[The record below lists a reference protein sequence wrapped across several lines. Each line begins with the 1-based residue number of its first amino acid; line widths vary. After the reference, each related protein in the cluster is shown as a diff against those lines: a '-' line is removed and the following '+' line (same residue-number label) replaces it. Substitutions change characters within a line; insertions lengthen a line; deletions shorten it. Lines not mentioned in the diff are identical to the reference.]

1 MPEIEIVPTI
11 DAVPANAWDALSFDG
26 IERHAYLRAVE
37 QAGLHGFEW
46 RYVLVRDG
54 GELLAAAPAFVT
66 DYAIDTTL
74 GAEHA
79 RLAATLRRL
88 LPRLMRPR
96 MAALGSPCTETLPLG
111 FAIGAD
117 VAARRE
123 AASLIADGLDRLA
136 AREGAALAGV
146 KDVAA
151 ADALLMASVMGA
163 RGYSRMPSLPIA
175 SLPIAFDTIDAYLAG
190 LSPGTRRDMRRKLR
204 SRSEVR
210 IERVR
215 DIAPVLDRVMA
226 LYRDTLARAELTF
239 EELTGAFF
247 TGVLREMG
255 DRAFMTLYWQGD
267 DLIAANLLLEEDGLL
282 LDKFFCMEAARGRA
296 LNLYYLSWFDNLDYC
311 LAHHLVR
318 YQAGQA
324 AYHEKRRLGCRMEP
338 TAIWFRHRNGLMNRI
353 LAMAAPHLAPAD
365 AIEDAA

>member
-1 MPEIEIVPTI
+1 MPEIEIVPSI
-11 DAVPANAWDALSFDG
+11 DAVPAEIWDALSFDG

-37 QAGLHGFEW
+37 QAGLAGFAFA
-46 RYVLVRDG
+46 YILVRDG
-54 GELLAAAPAFVT
+54 ETLLAAAPAFVT
-66 DYAIDTTL
+66 DYAIDTTI
-74 GAEHA
+74 GPDHA
-79 RLAATLRRL
+79 RLAAILRRL

-111 FAIGAD
+111 FAMNAD
-117 VAARRE
+117 VAARRQ
-123 AASLIADGLDRLA
+123 AATLIVDGLDRLA
-136 AREGAALAGV
+136 VREGAVLVGV

-151 ADALLMASVMGA
+151 ADALLMASVMGM

-204 SRSEVR
+204 SRGDVR
-210 IERVR
+210 VERVR
-215 DIAPVLDRVMA
+215 DIAPVLDRVMT
-226 LYRDTLARAELTF
+226 LYRDTLARAELRF

-247 TGVLREMG
+247 TGVLREMP
-255 DRAFMTLYWQGD
+255 DHAVMTLYWHGAE
-267 DLIAANLLLEEDGLL
+267 LIAANLLLEEDGLL
-282 LDKFFCMEAARGRA
+282 LDKFFCMDAARGRA

-311 LAHHLVR
+311 IERHLVR

-324 AYHEKRRLGCRMEP
+324 AYREKRRLGCQMAP

-353 LAMAAPHLAPAD
+353 LAMAAPHLAPAGPC
-365 AIEDAA
+365 EDAA